1 MTHVSGERQM
11 RILILHGP
19 NLHALGTREPEIY
32 GRVTLAD
39 VDAQL
44 AALGRELG
52 CEVESLQSDHEG
64 VLIDALY
71 RARGRAHGVVL
82 NPGGLTHTSVALRDA
97 VKGAALPTVE
107 VHVSN
112 PHSRERFRHLSH
124 DLRRGPRR
132 RAGLRRRQLPAGA
145 ARPGRAPE
153 PWPAGVAARAPR
165 RRASLKKPAPEG
177 R

>member
-1 MTHVSGERQM
+1 M

-19 NLHALGTREPEIY
+19 NLHALGAREPEIY

-39 VDAQL
+39 IDAQL

-71 RARGRAHGVVL
+71 RARGRAQGVVL

-112 PHSRERFRHLSH
+112 PHTREPFRHQSWISGAAFAVVQGFGADSYALA
-124 DLRRGPRR
+124 LRGLVARLNRGPQ
-132 RAGLRRRQLPAGA
+132 A
-145 ARPGRAPE
+145 
-153 PWPAGVAARAPR
+153 
-165 RRASLKKPAPEG
+165 
-177 R
+177 

>member
-1 MTHVSGERQM
+1 M

-39 VDAQL
+39 IDAQL
-44 AALGRELG
+44 VALGRELG

-64 VLIDALY
+64 ALIDALY
-71 RARGRAHGVVL
+71 RARGRVHGVVL

-112 PHSRERFRHLSH
+112 PHSREPFRHQSH
-124 DLRRGPRR
+124 VS
-132 RAGLRRRQLPAGA
+132 GA
-145 ARPGRAPE
+145 ALAVVQGFGADSYSLALRGL
-153 PWPAGVAARAPR
+153 VARLNHGAQA
-165 RRASLKKPAPEG
+165 
-177 R
+177 

>member
-1 MTHVSGERQM
+1 M

-39 VDAQL
+39 IDAQL

-52 CEVESLQSDHEG
+52 CEVESFQSDHEG
-64 VLIDALY
+64 VLIDAIY

-97 VKGAALPTVE
+97 VKGSALPTVE

-112 PHSRERFRHLSH
+112 PHTRESFRHISH
-124 DLRRGPRR
+124 IS
-132 RAGLRRRQLPAGA
+132 GA
-145 ARPGRAPE
+145 AL
-153 PWPAGVAARAPR
+153 GVVQGFGADSYALALRGLVAFLNR
-165 RRASLKKPAPEG
+165 GSQA
-177 R
+177 

>member
-1 MTHVSGERQM
+1 M

-39 VDAQL
+39 IDAQL

-52 CEVESLQSDHEG
+52 CEVECLQSDHEG

-112 PHSRERFRHLSH
+112 PHVRESFRHPSH
-124 DLRRGPRR
+124 VSGAAVAVVQGFGADSYTLALRGLVARLNRGPQ
-132 RAGLRRRQLPAGA
+132 A
-145 ARPGRAPE
+145 
-153 PWPAGVAARAPR
+153 
-165 RRASLKKPAPEG
+165 
-177 R
+177 